1 MIFLLKKYFI
11 PHGDNEHKPHVLRK
25 QAVLFITTF
34 VLLFGIIFLLQT
46 FIVFPKTNFLAAVF
60 PNVVVD
66 LTNNNRGAAGLSA
79 LQINSLLE
87 EAAQQKA
94 QDMAQKGYFDH
105 TSPEG
110 KTPWHW
116 FDKIGYS
123 YSYAGENLAIH
134 FYDSQDLVK
143 SWMNSSSHKTNILNK
158 NFTETGIG
166 VATGLYKGKE
176 TVYIVQLFGKPTVAI
191 SKTTVL
197 KTEQATPIE
206 VIPEVKD
213 VFSREISSEM
223 FTVKEVPAGITLPK
237 PTSTMQAREET
248 TINQPV
254 FQSSLAQRL
263 FSSPRVMLKYLYFL
277 LFIIVALAL
286 VLNIFIKIRIQH
298 PPLIINGL
306 LLLFLITAVF
316 LINNYFMVSQ
326 SQIL

>member
-1 MIFLLKKYFI
+1 MISLLKKYFI

-25 QAVLFITTF
+25 QATLFIATF

-66 LTNNNRGAAGLSA
+66 LTNSNRGSAGLST

-87 EAAQQKA
+87 KAAQQKA

-110 KTPWHW
+110 KTPWYW
-116 FDKIGYS
+116 LDKAGYR
-123 YSYAGENLAIH
+123 YSYAGENIAIH

-143 SWMNSSSHKTNILNK
+143 SWMNSSSHRTNILNK
-158 NFTETGIG
+158 NFTEIGIG

-176 TVYIVQLFGKPTVAI
+176 TVYIVQLFGKPTAALA
-191 SKTTVL
+191 KTTEL

-206 VIPEVKD
+206 IIPEIKEIL
-213 VFSREISSEM
+213 SREISSDM
-223 FTVKEVPAGITLPK
+223 FYAKEASIETTLPK
-237 PTSTMQAREET
+237 TTTTIQAHEEP

-263 FSSPRVMLKYLYFL
+263 SSSPRVILKYLYFF
-277 LFIIVALAL
+277 LFIIIILAL

-316 LINNYFMVSQ
+316 LINNYFMISQ

>member
-11 PHGDNEHKPHVLRK
+11 PHEDNEHKPHVLRK
-25 QAVLFITTF
+25 QAILFIATF
-34 VLLFGIIFLLQT
+34 VLLFGMIFLLQT

-66 LTNNNRGAAGLSA
+66 LTNNNRGAAGLSV

-87 EAAQQKA
+87 KAAQQKA
-94 QDMAQKGYFDH
+94 QDMAQKGYFAH

-110 KTPWHW
+110 KTPWYW
-116 FDKIGYS
+116 LDKTGYR
-123 YSYAGENLAIH
+123 YSYAGENIAIH

-143 SWMNSSSHKTNILNK
+143 SWMNSSSHRTNILNK
-158 NFTETGIG
+158 NFTEIGIG

-176 TVYIVQLFGKPTVAI
+176 TVYIVQLFGRPTVALA
-191 SKTTVL
+191 TTTEL
-197 KTEQATPIE
+197 KTEQATPTE
-206 VIPEVKD
+206 TIPEIKEIPL
-213 VFSREISSEM
+213 REISSDM
-223 FTVKEVPAGITLPK
+223 FTVKEVATETTLPE
-237 PTSTMQAREET
+237 PTSTIQAREEP

-263 FSSPRVMLKYLYFL
+263 SSSPRVILKYLYFL
-277 LFIIVALAL
+277 LFIIVVLAL

-298 PPLIINGL
+298 PPLIVNGL

-326 SQIL
+326 SQIF